1 MERPRVQ
8 LKSTNIVKEL
18 RCALNNS
25 LHRFLEMEGVVGII
39 LDGGLSRGYGDI
51 AFGNG
56 CCHLSA

>member
-39 LDGGLSRGYGDI
+39 LDGG
-51 AFGNG
+51 
-56 CCHLSA
+56 CHLSA